1 MKLPLNKI
9 FSYREEKI
17 NVKQEIRAGITTF
30 LAMSYIIAVNP
41 LVLHSTGMPLAPLVT
56 TTCISAIIST
66 FLMAFYAKLPFA
78 LASGM
83 GLNTFFAYTVC
94 REYGISWQI
103 ALAAVFVEGIVFVI
117 LSLTSIR
124 EYVAHAIPHNLK
136 ISITAG
142 IGLFI
147 AFIGLQNAN
156 IIIANKTNLVGLG
169 NFASPTVI
177 IAFIGL
183 VIITVLEKKKI
194 KGSILIGIVVC
205 TAIAWIYAL
214 IDPSGAN
221 KYSISL
227 PNGIIAFASPMPIV
241 GKLDFSFI
249 HSMKGFLSFIG
260 ITFTFLFVD
269 FFGTVGS
276 VLGLATKA
284 GLVEEDGKFPRIGK
298 ALLVDAVGTTCGSLL
313 GTSAISTFV
322 ESSTG
327 IAEGGKTGLTAFV
340 VGCLFT
346 ISLFFSPLF
355 VAIPSCATAPAL
367 IYVGYLML
375 SIITNIDFTNITEA
389 LPAFITIILMPLS
402 YSIGDGIIYGILSY
416 VVINLFYNLISKKS
430 KRIKLNP
437 ILITLSILF
446 IIKLI

>member
-1 MKLPLNKI
+1 MKLSLTKV
-9 FSYREEKI
+9 FSYTGEKI
-17 NVKQEIRAGITTF
+17 NVKQEVRAGITTF

-56 TTCISAIIST
+56 TTCISAIIAT

-94 REYGISWQI
+94 REYGIPWQI
-103 ALAAVFVEGIVFVI
+103 ALTAVFVEGVIFVI
-117 LSLTSIR
+117 LSLTNVR
-124 EYVAHAIPHNLK
+124 ESVAHSIPHSLK

-156 IIIANKTNLVGLG
+156 IIIANKSNLVGLG
-169 NFASPTVI
+169 NFASPTVL
-177 IAFIGL
+177 IAFLGL
-183 VIITVLEKKKI
+183 IIITVLEKKKV
-194 KGSILIGIVVC
+194 KGSILVGIVAC
-205 TAIAWIYAL
+205 TLIAWLYAL
-214 IDPSGAN
+214 VDPAGA
-221 KYSISL
+221 KEYSISL
-227 PNGIIAFASPMPIV
+227 PTGIIAFASPMPIV

-249 HSMKGFLSFIG
+249 HSTKALLSFIG

-284 GLVEEDGKFPRIGK
+284 GLVEKDGKFPRIGK
-298 ALLVDAVGTTCGSLL
+298 ALLVDAVGTTSGALL
-313 GTSAISTFV
+313 GTSAISTFI

-327 IAEGGKTGLTAFV
+327 IAEGGRTGLTAFV

-375 SIITNIDFTNITEA
+375 SIITTLDFTNITEA
-389 LPAFITIILMPLS
+389 IPAFITIIIMPLG

-416 VVINLFYNLISKKS
+416 VIINLLTNLFSKKHS
-430 KRIKLNP
+430 RININP
-437 ILITLSILF
+437 ILLVLAVLF
-446 IIKLI
+446 VIKLV